1 MASTIRTILVPVD
14 GSKHAAAAARY
25 ADSLARKINARVEL
39 LHAFPESPRA
49 LMERLGNTTEQALAG
64 PLSSDAFSGIRKE
77 SASRAFSN
85 ARSLL
90 PGGAVSME
98 EVIVDGE
105 PAEALAEHA
114 KKVDSPIIIM
124 GRRGLGRVRE
134 FLVGSVSEGVI
145 LRATCPVTVISDDD
159 VVATSAYIVP
169 VDGSKSALV
178 AVRHAAGLAS
188 ATGASIHLLHV
199 FPNTPREIPGV
210 GGSMA
215 ELAGVGPFADESF
228 AELGRESAE
237 RAFKQARKEIGD
249 DSIEVVN
256 VRRGGDPATAINAYS
271 RELGEAEIVMG
282 RRGLSRLEAFVM
294 GSVSRRVVHGAFC
307 PVTVLH

>member
-1 MASTIRTILVPVD
+1 MASTIKTILVPVD
-14 GSKHAAAAARY
+14 GSKHAAAAVRY
-25 ADSLARKINARVEL
+25 ADVLARKLGASVQL
-39 LHAFPESPRA
+39 LHAFPESARA
-49 LMERLGNTTEQALAG
+49 LMERLGNTTEQAIAAR
-64 PLSSDAFSGIRKE
+64 LSPDAFGAMRKE
-77 SASRAFSN
+77 SAARAFAN
-85 ARSLL
+85 GRSLL
-90 PGGAVSME
+90 PEDAVEIE
-98 EVIVDGE
+98 ELIIDGD
-105 PAEALAEHA
+105 PAEALTEHA
-114 KKVDSPIIIM
+114 KKVESPIIIM

-159 VVATSAYIVP
+159 VVTTNTYIVP
-169 VDGSKSALV
+169 VDGSKSSMV
-178 AVRHAAGLAS
+178 AVQHAAGLAG

-228 AELGRESAE
+228 AELGRETAE
-237 RAFKQARKEIGD
+237 RAFKQARAEID
-249 DSIEVVN
+249 DASLEVVD
-256 VRRGGDPATAINAYS
+256 VRRGGDAATAINAYS
-271 RELGEAEIVMG
+271 REMGEAEIVMG

>member
-1 MASTIRTILVPVD
+1 MSTQIKTILVPVD

-25 ADSLARKINARVEL
+25 ADSLARQLDARVEL
-39 LHAFPESPRA
+39 LHAFPKSAKA

-64 PLSSDAFSGIRKE
+64 PLSSDAFGSIRSD
-77 SASRAFSN
+77 SASRAFSS

-90 PGGAVSME
+90 PEGAVSMQ

-105 PAEALAEHA
+105 PAEALAEYA
-114 KKVDSPIIIM
+114 QKVDSPIIIM

-145 LRATCPVTVISDDD
+145 LRAKCPVTVISDDD
-159 VVATSAYIVP
+159 VVATRAYIVP

-178 AVRHAAGLAS
+178 AVRHAAGLAA

-237 RAFKQARKEIGD
+237 RAFKQGRKEIGD
-249 DSIEVVN
+249 AGVEVVD

-271 RELGEAEIVMG
+271 REIGEAEIVMG

>member
-1 MASTIRTILVPVD
+1 MASTIKTILVPVD

-25 ADSLARKINARVEL
+25 ADYLARKLDARVQL
-39 LHAFPESPRA
+39 LYAFPQSADA
-49 LMERLGNTTEQALAG
+49 LMARMGNTTEQALALG
-64 PLSSDAFSGIRKE
+64 FSRDAFGSMRSE

-85 ARSLL
+85 ARSML
-90 PGGAVSME
+90 PDDAVSMD

-105 PAEALAEHA
+105 PAEALTEHA
-114 KKVDSPIIIM
+114 KKADSPIIIM
-124 GRRGLGRVRE
+124 GRRGIGRVRE

-145 LRATCPVTVISDDD
+145 LRAKCPVTVISDDD
-159 VVATSAYIVP
+159 VVTSSAYIVP

-178 AVRHAAGLAS
+178 AVRHAAGLA
-188 ATGASIHLLHV
+188 ATTGAAIHLLHV

-237 RAFKQARKEIGD
+237 RAFKQARNEIGD
-249 DSIEVVN
+249 DSIDVVN